1 MLLVF
6 VFQLEPNVNSS
17 FFNSKP
23 NLSIRPTSFQFPHQY
38 QMKLCSTD
46 ISRSSVKFHFKKS
59 DTELFD
65 KYLTENCR
73 LYDHYYY
80 FGL

>member
-1 MLLVF
+1 MR
-6 VFQLEPNVNSS
+6 Q
-17 FFNSKP
+17 
-23 NLSIRPTSFQFPHQY
+23 NLI
-38 QMKLCSTD
+38 
-46 ISRSSVKFHFKKS
+46 KKS